1 MEEPKKDTKA
11 ILLKEAE
18 KKPVRK
24 FVQYDVFTHAER
36 DDVMNPD
43 RDGDT
48 TSWGITDELRNTD
61 CIRLQ
66 FTPDT
71 SPLDV
76 LKALKKIGASIE
88 RDISFSFK
96 EKFEGKDNLP
106 F

>member
-11 ILLKEAE
+11 ILLEKAK

-24 FVQYDVFTHAER
+24 FVQYDVFTK
-36 DDVMNPD
+36 
-43 RDGDT
+43 DGDA
-48 TSWGITDELRNTD
+48 TSWGVSDELRNTD

-71 SPLDV
+71 SPFDV
-76 LKALKKIGASIE
+76 LRALKKIGAWIE
-88 RDISFSFK
+88 RDISLNFK
-96 EKFEGKDNLP
+96 EKFEKDNFP